1 MTQSNSNAGPA
12 VREPGTGREPFF
24 DDYLIDRLSHVAWE
38 LVDPVRTDHRIDFN
52 LPWEGPF
59 AAYAT
64 VIRDGDLYRFYYRG
78 NPSIAGEAVACC
90 AESRDGRTW
99 TKPKLG
105 LHPCGGRADTNIVL
119 VDDPPDGKSTHNFTP
134 FLDTNPAAPA
144 SERYKAVGG
153 EDKKGLFAFASA
165 DGIHWRKLQEA
176 PVFTAGVFDSQ
187 NVPFWSQ
194 AEGCYVLYFRVWT
207 EGLYQGLRTIART
220 TSPDFRTW
228 NAPERMTFGDTK
240 PEELYTNVT
249 QPYPP
254 APHLYVAFPSRF
266 VPKRRW
272 MDPARARE
280 LGVLEGREDDV
291 SDSVF
296 MTSRGGST
304 YQRCFPQAYLRPGP
318 DEQDW
323 VGRNGMIA
331 VGLLQLDAQTLGF
344 YRSHHYASPSSGFTL
359 YTLRTDGFTRLRAG
373 ARRGRVLTKPFVAAG
388 HTLCLNFSTSATGLI
403 QVEALSGDGQ
413 PIDGFAGRDAA
424 RIFGDSVQHPVA
436 WPRSRSWSEL
446 KGRTIRVRF
455 TLTEADLYALQ
466 QV

>member
-1 MTQSNSNAGPA
+1 MTTLASPA
-12 VREPGTGREPFF
+12 AICDLGTRREPFF
-24 DDYLIDRLSHVAWE
+24 DDYLIDRLNHVSWE
-38 LVDPVRTDHRIDFN
+38 LVEPVRTEHRIDFD

-64 VIRDGDLYRFYYRG
+64 VIRDGDRYRFYYRG
-78 NPSIAGEAVACC
+78 NPSLQGSAVTCV

-99 TKPKLG
+99 TKPALG
-105 LHPCGGRADTNIVL
+105 LYPCGDRTDTNIVL
-119 VDDPPDGKSTHNFTP
+119 VDDPPEDKVTHNFTP

-144 SERYKAVGG
+144 DERYKAVGG

-165 DGIHWRKLQEA
+165 DGMHWRRLQET
-176 PVFTAGVFDSQ
+176 PVFTAGIFDSQ
-187 NVPFWSQ
+187 NVPFWSE
-194 AEGCYVLYFRVWT
+194 AENCYVLYFRVWT
-207 EGLYQGLRTIART
+207 EGHYQGLRTIART

-228 NAPERMTFGDTK
+228 SAPDRMTFGDTQ

-249 QPYPP
+249 QPYPL

-296 MTSRGGST
+296 MTSRGGNA
-304 YQRCFPQAYLRPGP
+304 YRRCFPQAYLRPGP

-331 VGLLQLDAQTLGF
+331 VGLLQLDAQTLGL
-344 YRSHHYASPSSGFTL
+344 YRSHHYASSTSGFTL

-373 ARRGRVLTKPFVAAG
+373 ARRGRVLTKPFVATG
-388 HTLCLNFSTSATGLI
+388 RNLHLNFSTSATGLI
-403 QVEALSGDGQ
+403 RVEALTTEGRPLAGY
-413 PIDGFAGRDAA
+413 AGRGAA
-424 RIFGDSVQHPVA
+424 QVYGDSVQHPVTWPKSRA
-436 WPRSRSWSEL
+436 WSDL
-446 KGRTIRVRF
+446 AGQTIRLRF